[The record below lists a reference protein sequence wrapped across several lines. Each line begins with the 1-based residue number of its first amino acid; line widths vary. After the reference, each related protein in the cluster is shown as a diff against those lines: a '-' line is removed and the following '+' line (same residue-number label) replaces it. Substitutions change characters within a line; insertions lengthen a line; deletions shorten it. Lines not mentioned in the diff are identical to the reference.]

1 MNPCQPVRLGIIG
14 LGRMGQNHLR
24 VLSLLKGAEIGFV
37 YDKDSDTT
45 QRIAQTAG
53 VLAADDW
60 SVLLG
65 EVDAVIIASPTT
77 THADYIFAAADGV
90 RNIFVEKP
98 VAESSD
104 RALEVAAFAADRDL
118 NIQVGFVERFNPAV
132 QQLKQLLDHSREVV
146 SVDFARTNKISA
158 RITDVDVVADLMIHD
173 IDLALHLN
181 GPVSDI
187 AAHGIADGGMI
198 DFASVLLTH
207 RNGRFSRL
215 IASRITDKKMRMI
228 QATCRDMFVDCDL
241 LRKEISITR
250 QSEVVQPAGEPYIIT
265 ALEETLEVRPHE
277 ALVLELQAFLNS
289 CNGEILDHTPGV
301 EAGVEAMRICTV
313 VQGSIVEKPEFSPA

>member
-1 MNPCQPVRLGIIG
+1 
-14 LGRMGQNHLR
+14 MGQNHVR

-37 YDKDSDTT
+37 YDKDSETT
-45 QRIAQTAG
+45 QRISHGAG
-53 VLAADDW
+53 VPAADDW
-60 SVLLG
+60 GAMLD
-65 EVDAVIIASPTT
+65 EVDAVIVASPTT
-77 THADYIFAAADGV
+77 THADYIFAAADKI

-104 RALEVAAFAADRDL
+104 RALEVAAFAAERNL
-118 NIQVGFVERFNPAV
+118 NVQVGFVERFNPAV
-132 QQLKQLLDHSREVV
+132 QQLKQLLDRSRAVV

-187 AAHGIADGGMI
+187 AAHGIAEGGMI
-198 DFASVLLTH
+198 DFASALLTH

-215 IASRITDKKMRMI
+215 MASRITDKKMRMI
-228 QATCRDMFVDCDL
+228 QATCRDMFIDCDL

-250 QSEVVQPAGEPYIIT
+250 QSEVVQPEGEPYVIT

-277 ALVLELQAFLNS
+277 ALVLELQAFLLS
-289 CNGEILDHTPGV
+289 CNGEILDHTPGID
-301 EAGVEAMRICTV
+301 AGVEAMRICTV
-313 VQGSIVEKPEFSPA
+313 VQKSIVEQPQAVPSPGQSGAPRTFS

>member
-1 MNPCQPVRLGIIG
+1 MTPGKPVRCGIIG

-37 YDKDSDTT
+37 YDKDPDTT
-45 QRIAQTAG
+45 QRIGQSAG
-53 VLAADDW
+53 VPAADDW
-60 SVLLG
+60 SSMLG

-77 THADYIFAAADGV
+77 THADYIFAAAGSV

-98 VAESSD
+98 VAETSD
-104 RALEVAAFAADRDL
+104 RAFEVAAFAAERGL

-132 QQLKQLLDHSREVV
+132 QQLKQLLDRSREVV

-181 GPVSDI
+181 GPASDV
-187 AAHGIADGGMI
+187 AAHGIAEGGMI
-198 DFASVLLTH
+198 DFASALLTH
-207 RNGRFSRL
+207 RNGRFSR
-215 IASRITDKKMRMI
+215 IMASRITDKKMRMI

-250 QSEVVQPAGEPYIIT
+250 QSEVVQPKGEPYTIT
-265 ALEETLEVRPHE
+265 ALEETLEVRPQE
-277 ALVLELQAFLNS
+277 ALVLELQAFLQS
-289 CNGEILDHTPGV
+289 CNGEFLEHTPGID
-301 EAGVEAMRICTV
+301 AGVEAMRICTV
-313 VQGSIVEKPEFSPA
+313 VQGSILNKPQLA